1 MTDSLDTGRESGAR
15 KRVRLILSAV
25 ALVALLAGAAAWWH
39 FSGRESTDDAQ
50 IDGRI
55 VQVAARVAG
64 TVAAIPVRDNQLV
77 HTGDVLVEL
86 DPRELR
92 IALDH
97 ARAELAD
104 AEAEARAAATAVP
117 IATTTTAGGLSSAQA
132 GLQQAGGG
140 VESAEKNVEATTARQ
155 RSMAARLR
163 ELEATAIKARRDRE
177 RLESLVAKEQIARQQ
192 YDAAVAA
199 ADAAD
204 AAVEGARAALA
215 EAETAIRV
223 AEAQLSQARSAE
235 QQSRASLAI
244 ARVQP
249 REVEVLQARA
259 EAARARAERARAVV
273 AQAEVDLEHATI
285 LAKADGVV
293 SKRSVEVGQLVQI
306 GQPLLALVQLGDVWV
321 TANFKETQLDRMRPG
336 QSAVVEVDSYGGREY
351 QATVESIAAATG
363 ARFSLLPPE
372 NATGNYIKVVQRV
385 PVKLVLQ
392 QGQNNEQLLRPGMS
406 VVATVLTR

>member
-1 MTDSLDTGRESGAR
+1 MTDSLDTAREAGNR
-15 KRVRLILSAV
+15 PRVRVLISAAAAV
-25 ALVALLAGAAAWWH
+25 TLLAGTAAWWY
-39 FSGRESTDDAQ
+39 FSGLESTDDAQ

-55 VQVAARVAG
+55 VQVAARVSG
-64 TVAAIPVRDNQLV
+64 TVTAIAVRDNQPV
-77 HTGDVLVEL
+77 HTGDVLIEL

-117 IATTTTAGGLSSAQA
+117 IASTTTASGVSNAQA
-132 GLQQAGGG
+132 GVQQAAGG
-140 VESAEKNVEATTARQ
+140 VESAAKSVEAAAARL

-177 RLESLVAKEQIARQQ
+177 RLESLVAKEEIARQQ

-204 AAVEGARAALA
+204 AAVDGARAELA

-235 QQSRASLAI
+235 QQSRASLAV

-249 REVEVLQARA
+249 REVEVLQARSD
-259 EAARARAERARAVV
+259 AARARAERARAVV
-273 AQAEVDLEHATI
+273 AQAEVDLEHASV
-285 LAKADGVV
+285 LARTDGVV
-293 SKRSVEVGQLVQI
+293 SRRSVEVGQLVQV

-321 TANFKETQLDRMRPG
+321 TANFKETQLERMRPG
-336 QSAVVEVDSYGGREY
+336 QRAVVEVDSYGGREY

-372 NATGNYIKVVQRV
+372 NATGNFIKVVQRV

-392 QGQNNEQLLRPGMS
+392 QGQDDEQLLRPGMS
-406 VVATVLTR
+406 VVATVDTR